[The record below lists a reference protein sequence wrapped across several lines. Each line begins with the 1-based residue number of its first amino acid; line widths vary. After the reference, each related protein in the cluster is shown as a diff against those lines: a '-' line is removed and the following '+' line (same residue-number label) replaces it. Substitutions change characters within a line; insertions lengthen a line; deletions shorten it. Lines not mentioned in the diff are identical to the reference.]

1 MAAQNVPKANFGQ
14 RLVAS
19 LIDGLIVGAM
29 FAPAWI
35 ALVNGDTRITTC
47 RVEDGDIVVGS
58 GPDNAFCETPTGTT
72 WAIFA
77 LLILAALAGA
87 VLYYALLEGRKG
99 QTVGARAM
107 SIKVVDIYTLQPHSR
122 GKAVGRF
129 FASYLSGLPCGLGYL
144 WMLWDDQAQTW
155 HDKMTN
161 SIVVRA

>member
-1 MAAQNVPKANFGQ
+1 VAAQNVPKANFGQ

-29 FAPAWI
+29 FIPAWV

-47 RVEDGDIVVGS
+47 RVEDGDIVFEG
-58 GPDNAFCETPTGTT
+58 GPDNALCETPTGAT

-77 LLILAALAGA
+77 LLIVAALVGA
-87 VLYYALLEGRKG
+87 VLYYAFLEGRKG

-129 FASYLSGLPCGLGYL
+129 FGSYLSGFPCGLGYL
-144 WMLWDDQAQTW
+144 WMLWDAQAQTW